1 MSKQLK
7 LGIVILVAVNIAIVG
22 WLQLSSGSGPATAT
36 ETQVLDDLLEDNTM
50 EAARYDLSEQADR
63 LNVIFISMDAL
74 RFDTTGVGGNTAG
87 VTPNLDAFA
96 EEAVV
101 FHDATASA
109 PWTSL
114 PTCPCGRRGGH
125 RFTK

>member
-22 WLQLSSGSGPATAT
+22 WLQLSAQPDADPTT
-36 ETQVLDDLLEDNTM
+36 ESRVLDDLLEDNTM
-50 EAARYDLSEQADR
+50 EAARYDLSEEAER

-74 RFDTTGVGGNTAG
+74 RFDTTGVGGNSAG

-96 EEAVV
+96 EEAVI
-101 FHDATASA
+101 FHDAPAAA
-109 PWTSL
+109 PWICL
-114 PTCPCGRRGGH
+114 
-125 RFTK
+125 